1 MTIFMM
7 WYQGLAEAPPL
18 VQRIHRLWQ
27 VANPDREVRL
37 IDGPEAEA
45 IISGLG
51 VDAARLSM
59 QQRANMVR
67 VALLADHGGAWV
79 DATLLPARPLDDWLP
94 ALVAPSGFFAH
105 RTRGSDRLLDNWF
118 LAGEAGNPLL
128 TAWRDAHA
136 AYFRTPRT
144 LDKSASFLPRIRREL
159 RRALAPTSFAA
170 PAVAGRSATYPY
182 HIHTYILH
190 RLTKTDPEV
199 RRVWGATPRLEGSLA
214 MRLKKACNRTPGGL
228 TDAGT
233 LAGIF
238 ATHPVHK
245 LNWRKPEVFDAALD
259 VAEAHWA
266 GR

>member
-37 IDGPEAEA
+37 IDGPKAEA

-79 DATLLPARPLDDWLP
+79 DATLLPARPLADWLP

-105 RTRGSDRLLDNWF
+105 RTRGWTSAIQTALWDQSQVSAITCWVLL
-118 LAGEAGNPLL
+118 
-128 TAWRDAHA
+128 RV
-136 AYFRTPRT
+136 
-144 LDKSASFLPRIRREL
+144 SAQQHLF
-159 RRALAPTSFAA
+159 
-170 PAVAGRSATYPY
+170 
-182 HIHTYILH
+182 
-190 RLTKTDPEV
+190 
-199 RRVWGATPRLEGSLA
+199 
-214 MRLKKACNRTPGGL
+214 
-228 TDAGT
+228 
-233 LAGIF
+233 
-238 ATHPVHK
+238 
-245 LNWRKPEVFDAALD
+245 
-259 VAEAHWA
+259 
-266 GR
+266 